1 MEPFL
6 DLNLKTN
13 RRYNDHLKFMIKK
26 KIKDIV
32 PLPPAQAILYA
43 SVLKLTP
50 KGAVHNNKNQPFDDY
65 NLYIPVY
72 KDRLSA

>member
-1 MEPFL
+1 
-6 DLNLKTN
+6 
-13 RRYNDHLKFMIKK
+13 MIKK

-72 KDRLSA
+72 KDRLAA